1 MAVSNA
7 RRKEIKSLYSY
18 SLYDIDFKS
27 VANDDWIK
35 ACYITV
41 NSLENGLGR
50 DDDDSLIYQAN
61 KAALAVEF
69 PEDQEGELL
78 YKIHYGSRSIY
89 LPLYG
94 QDGFNKTME
103 YINFLEGY
111 PLLDDALY
119 GQLQTASFVEN
130 FYDDNAFRLTPI
142 IRNRLDCVNSGGLID
157 GCEISIDACLEKSH
171 IASLALKSKFIDMG
185 DFSSVT
191 SCAKFVNSL
200 NTIDI
205 LSCFMI
211 DWDLPLWIEPLVA
224 KHLDAFKSHLLY
236 YAGIGSVYYKNPDE
250 ELMRILFYNLF
261 CYGMLIKADPGVNVW
276 SDSDDIVSQWLD
288 DNIGLLAQ
296 CVSSVLQ
303 YSCELLSTTPSPYIQ
318 FSLL

>member
-18 SLYDIDFKS
+18 SLYDMDFKS
-27 VANDDWIK
+27 VASDDWIK

-41 NSLENGLGR
+41 NSLENGLDR

-69 PEDQEGELL
+69 PENQED

-119 GQLQTASFVEN
+119 FQLQTASFVEN
-130 FYDDNAFRLTPI
+130 FYDDHEFRLKPS

-157 GCEISIDACLEKSH
+157 GCDISIDACLEKSH

-185 DFSSVT
+185 DVSSVT
-191 SCAKFVNSL
+191 SCVKFVNSL

-236 YAGIGSVYYKNPDE
+236 YAGIGSVYYKNPDK

-296 CVSSVLQ
+296 CGSSVLQ
-303 YSCELLSTTPSPYIQ
+303 DSCELLSTTPSPYIQ